1 MTNVMTI
8 LHILDTLLPI
18 INWMLKMSSGLEAM
32 SRSHARSRIS
42 ATIRWPGFVKTTI
55 TFISYIICSTI
66 IIIVMIENDYK
77 CSSTSGLPGSI
88 LRGDGFPL
96 CFLPTRT
103 PLTMIGSLQHLIT
116 GDLKCSKLC
125 GIWKY
130 CESQTSPMTL
140 LFLVNIKLQLYI
152 SDRWNHT
159 KVLLMQFD
167 IFFAGIPGF
176 L

>member
-1 MTNVMTI
+1 
-8 LHILDTLLPI
+8 
-18 INWMLKMSSGLEAM
+18 M

-55 TFISYIICSTI
+55 IFISYIICSTI

-77 CSSTSGLPGSI
+77 CSSTSRLPGSI
-88 LRGDGFPL
+88 LRGDWSL
-96 CFLPTRT
+96 CFRPTRT

-130 CESQTSPMTL
+130 CETQTSPMIL
-140 LFLVNIKLQLYI
+140 LFLVNIKLQL
-152 SDRWNHT
+152 N
-159 KVLLMQFD
+159 
-167 IFFAGIPGF
+167 IFLIDEIIRRSCCCNLTYSLQGF
-176 L
+176 LVSYNPGRSRNWCRKIHL